1 MKKIICVLLVL
12 VMMLSLTACG
22 ANGSYKSVVKT
33 MTKAMEKCDAEKMI
47 KIFPDE
53 LMEILCEEEY
63 DDDYDDMVDDLEDSL
78 KDSMD
83 WWEDQYGRDIKLS
96 YEIDDADELDEDELE
111 ELMDMYDDYMDVD
124 LDIKKGYEVEVEMT
138 IEGKDDDDSEDMVL
152 TIIKVGSKWY
162 IDIMSFD
169 LF

>member
-1 MKKIICVLLVL
+1 MKKIICVLMALVL
-12 VMMLSLTACG
+12 MLSLTACG

-33 MTKAMEKCDAEKMI
+33 MTKAMEECDGEKMI
-47 KIFPDE
+47 KIFPEE
-53 LMEILCEEEY
+53 LMEILCEEQF

-78 KDSMD
+78 KDTMD
-83 WWEDQYGRDIKLS
+83 WWEDQYGRDIKLT
-96 YEIDDADELDEDELE
+96 YEIDDADELDEDEIE
-111 ELMDMYDDYMDVD
+111 AIMDYYDDVMDLD

-162 IDIMSFD
+162 VDLMSFD
-169 LF
+169 IF